1 MIEAVDGDAVPVDAL
16 DNDEDILVRFSV
28 NTISAELSPAIPVV
42 VVTIVPIG
50 VV

>member
-1 MIEAVDGDAVPVDAL
+1 MIEAVDGDTVPVDAL

-28 NTISAELSPAIPVV
+28 NTISAELSPAAPVV
-42 VVTIVPIG
+42 VITIVPIG